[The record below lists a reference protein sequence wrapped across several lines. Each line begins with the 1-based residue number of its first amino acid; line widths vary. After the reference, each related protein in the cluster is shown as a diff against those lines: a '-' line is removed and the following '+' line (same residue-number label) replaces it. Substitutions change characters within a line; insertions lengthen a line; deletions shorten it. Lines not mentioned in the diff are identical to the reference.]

1 LFVGTFLTWF
11 IWQWVFHALH
21 ALWEDMAIVNMI
33 TSSLL

>member
-21 ALWEDMAIVNMI
+21 ALWEDMAIGKHGYF
-33 TSSLL
+33 